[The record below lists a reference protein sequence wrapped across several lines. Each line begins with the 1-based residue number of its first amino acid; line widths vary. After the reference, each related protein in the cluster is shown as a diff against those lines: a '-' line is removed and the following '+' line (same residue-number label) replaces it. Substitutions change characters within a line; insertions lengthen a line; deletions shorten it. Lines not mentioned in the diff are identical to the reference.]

1 MTRLHGQSLRSASM
15 YRISLSAMMLC
26 LIPCSGV
33 ACRIGLR
40 VFRGLVAL
48 ACLCAPLHC
57 RAAVTVVLSD
67 SVGPYAEFV
76 EALEVERRSQPR
88 LSMNVIHRSGFDA
101 ARYGQSDVLVAV
113 GPEAVRQIARAETRA
128 GVLAVMVPRAVVD
141 AIASVSDV
149 RRWSA
154 IYLDQPPARQLDLVR
169 LVLPQA
175 ERIGMLV
182 EQSSGR
188 SLERMSAA
196 AAERRMSLQIE
207 RMERSADLYP
217 LLSTLLARSDVLV
230 ATPDP
235 LIYNASTLRNLLLAS
250 YRHRIPVLG
259 LSPAYARAGAM
270 FALYSTPAQLARQSL
285 EWVLA
290 AGEGRPSSANQYPRY
305 FRVEL
310 NTHVAR
316 SLGVQLEDAALLQ
329 DRLERLERQP

>member
-1 MTRLHGQSLRSASM
+1 M
-15 YRISLSAMMLC
+15 YRISLPAMVLC
-26 LIPCSGV
+26 LIPCSGAV
-33 ACRIGLR
+33 CRTAMR
-40 VFRGLVAL
+40 VFEVLVAL
-48 ACLCAPLHC
+48 ACLCASLSC
-57 RAAVTVVLSD
+57 SAAITVVLSD
-67 SVGPYAEFV
+67 SVGPYAEFA
-76 EALEVERRSQPR
+76 EALEIERRNQPR
-88 LSMNVIHRSGFDA
+88 LSINVIHRSGFDA
-101 ARYGQSDVLVAV
+101 ARHGPADLLIAV
-113 GPEAVRQIARAETRA
+113 GPEAVRQVAGADTRA
-128 GVLAVMVPRAVVD
+128 AVLAVMVPRAVVD
-141 AIASVSDV
+141 AIASASEA

-188 SLERMSAA
+188 ILERMATA

-270 FALYSTPAQLARQSL
+270 FALYSTPAQLARQSV
-285 EWVLA
+285 EWMLA
-290 AGEGRPSSANQYPRY
+290 VGEGRPPSANQYPRY

-316 SLGVQLEDAALLQ
+316 SLGMPLEDAALLQ
-329 DRLERLERQP
+329 ERLERLERQP